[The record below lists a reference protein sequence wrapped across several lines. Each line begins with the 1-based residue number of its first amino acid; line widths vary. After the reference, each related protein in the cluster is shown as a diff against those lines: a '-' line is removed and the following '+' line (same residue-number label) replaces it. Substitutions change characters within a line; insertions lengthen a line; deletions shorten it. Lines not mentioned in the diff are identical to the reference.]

1 MDDGGIEDDSG
12 IYNYTA
18 RSVSEIHKHTHQ
30 LVGYM
35 SDLSA
40 SVFVCFCVNS
50 VTHRIIAHMKPG
62 IRDHFTPGT
71 GSTDKHV
78 QTSPLFQL
86 V

>member
-1 MDDGGIEDDSG
+1 MTVACIIIQQGLCQRFT
-12 IYNYTA
+12 Y
-18 RSVSEIHKHTHQ
+18 THQ

-35 SDLSA
+35 SDLSEC
-40 SVFVCFCVNS
+40 VFVCFCVNS

-71 GSTDKHV
+71 GSTDKHI

-86 V
+86 LDVFS